1 MIKTGLGALVASL
14 VLMGCVATAYH
25 PLAFTGGYKDTKVA
39 DDRYKVHCEANGW
52 TSEETARTYL
62 MYRCA
67 ELTLSLGYD
76 SFVAQDLTMA
86 HTGIALAGWPET
98 DVEIVMFKGK
108 DTPNAIIAADVIKE
122 LEPKIRR

>member
-1 MIKTGLGALVASL
+1 MGKTGLVLLLASIL
-14 VLMGCVATAYH
+14 LAGCVATAYQ

-39 DDRYKVHCEANGW
+39 EDRYQVHFEANGW
-52 TSEETARTYL
+52 TSEETAKTYL

-76 SFVAQDLTMA
+76 SFIPQNMTME
-86 HTGIALAGWPET
+86 HTGIAIAGWPES

-108 DTPNAIIAADVIKE
+108 DTPNAVIAADVIKE